1 MRKERKIRKGKF
13 VNIQRKERSNGREFS
28 KKKRLKNVQKKERK
42 KEEDEK
48 IWKLFLI
55 PKMVEKEK
63 KSSKDGIKTA
73 CGWSNKFY
81 DVSIT

>member
-48 IWKLFLI
+48 I
-55 PKMVEKEK
+55 
-63 KSSKDGIKTA
+63 
-73 CGWSNKFY
+73 
-81 DVSIT
+81 